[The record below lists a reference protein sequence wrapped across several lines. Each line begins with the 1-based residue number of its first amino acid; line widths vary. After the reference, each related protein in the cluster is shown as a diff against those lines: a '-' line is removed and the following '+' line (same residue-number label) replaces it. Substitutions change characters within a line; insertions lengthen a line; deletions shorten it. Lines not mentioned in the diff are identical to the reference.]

1 MSDTTDDIY
10 SYDESHCKHELKDV
24 NDELLTWRSKNG
36 KQVKIYH
43 MGIMHLYNCINLFEN
58 GTLNLNDE
66 AMQFQYLLM
75 KITLLTRHLT
85 KTE

>member
-1 MSDTTDDIY
+1 MSDTTDDIG
-10 SYDESHCKHELKDV
+10 SYDESLELEDV

-66 AMQFQYLLM
+66 VMQFQYLLM

-85 KTE
+85 IGE